1 MWNKCRWRL
10 LSSIG
15 VVVLLWAAAARPAQ
29 IGASGPDSAER
40 AKTTITSQKMTVRN
54 QESKAIFEGAVVLT
68 KGALIV
74 HSDVMVVSFRPS
86 DHPASAG
93 RAGGQTAE
101 RSIAAGPADKGTRS
115 GADELP
121 VLANRSVS
129 LIEAT
134 GRVRIQKADGRATC
148 RKAIY
153 HGDEEKIELTGDP
166 VAWEHGTRVTGKKIT
181 MYLAEDRSVVEGGSR
196 VMIDEKGGESR

>member
-1 MWNKCRWRL
+1 MC
-10 LSSIG
+10 
-15 VVVLLWAAAARPAQ
+15 AAAGRPAP
-29 IGASGPDSAER
+29 IGAAGPPSAER
-40 AKTTITSQKMTVRN
+40 PKTTITAQKMTVRN

-86 DHPASAG
+86 DQGASTG
-93 RAGGQTAE
+93 
-101 RSIAAGPADKGTRS
+101 SAAGQMADRPIDAGLADKRTRS
-115 GADELP
+115 GAGELP
-121 VLANRSVS
+121 VVSNRAVS

-153 HGDEEKIELTGDP
+153 YGDEEKIELSGDP
-166 VAWEHGTRVTGKKIT
+166 VAWEQGTRVTGKKIT
-181 MYLAEDRSVVEGGSR
+181 MYLAENRSVVEGGSR
-196 VMIDEKGGESR
+196 VMIDESGGESR

>member
-1 MWNKCRWRL
+1 MCAWRS

-15 VVVLLWAAAARPAQ
+15 VVVVLCAAAARPAQ

-40 AKTTITSQKMTVRN
+40 ANTTITSQKMTVRN

-74 HSDVMVVSFRPS
+74 HSDVMVVSFRPG
-86 DHPASAG
+86 DQPVSAG
-93 RAGGQTAE
+93 KAGGQTAE
-101 RSIAAGPADKGTRS
+101 RSLAAGPTHKGTHS
-115 GADELP
+115 GAVELP
-121 VLANRSVS
+121 VLSNRSVS
-129 LIEAT
+129 MIEAT

-153 HGDEEKIELTGDP
+153 YEDEEKIELTGDP
-166 VAWEHGTRVTGKKIT
+166 IAWQQGTRVTGKKIT

-196 VMIDEKGGESR
+196 VMIDENGGESR

>member
-1 MWNKCRWRL
+1 MCRWRS

-15 VVVLLWAAAARPAQ
+15 VIALLCSAAPRPVEVGAA
-29 IGASGPDSAER
+29 GPDSAQR
-40 AKTTITSQKMTVRN
+40 VRTTITAQKMTVRN

-86 DHPASAG
+86 DQPRSAG
-93 RAGGQTAE
+93 TSGGQTAD
-101 RSIAAGPADKGTRS
+101 RPIATGPPDKGARS

-121 VLANRSVS
+121 VLSNRSVS
-129 LIEAT
+129 QIEAT

-153 HGDEEKIELTGDP
+153 YGDEEKIELTGDP
-166 VAWEHGTRVTGKKIT
+166 VAWQQGTRVSGKKIT
-181 MYLAEDRSVVEGGSR
+181 MYLADNRSVVEGGSR
-196 VMIDEKGGESR
+196 VMIDESGGESR

>member
-1 MWNKCRWRL
+1 MCRWRS

-15 VVVLLWAAAARPAQ
+15 VVVLFWAAAARPVAV
-29 IGASGPDSAER
+29 GGSSPDSAER
-40 AKTTITSQKMTVRN
+40 VKTTITAQKMTVRN

-86 DHPASAG
+86 DQPGSEGSAD
-93 RAGGQTAE
+93 RQTAG
-101 RSIAAGPADKGTRS
+101 RSIAAGPSERGTRS
-115 GADELP
+115 RADALP
-121 VLANRSVS
+121 VLSNRTVS

-134 GRVRIQKADGRATC
+134 GRVRIKKSDGRATC

-153 HGDEEKIELTGDP
+153 YGEEEKIELTGDP
-166 VAWEHGTRVTGKKIT
+166 EAWEQGTRVTGKKIT
-181 MYLAEDRSVVEGGSR
+181 MYLAENRSVVEGGSR
-196 VMIDEKGGESR
+196 VMIDENGGGGR